1 MKIWMA
7 ASAAIL
13 AATAVA
19 SAGGV
24 ERSSQSVG
32 ILFQEGTFAELSFA
46 IVNPD
51 VSGTQLVDVPST
63 GSLTGATSGDMTPS
77 YNQFS
82 LSYRQDLTEQ
92 LSFAFIMDEHIG
104 ADVNYVG
111 TGTPFVGYLYNSGA
125 GSQATIDGQ
134 AFTALLRY
142 ELPSAVSIYGGLRIS
157 QLEGNVSLFN
167 FYTLQA
173 DGGTEV
179 GYVLGVAYERPDI
192 ALRIALTYGSA
203 IDHTFTGTEAS
214 PLISVNEPQVPF
226 ETTIPQ
232 SLTLE
237 FQSGVAANT
246 LVFGSIRW
254 VDWTEF
260 DVSPTNFG
268 SIAGG
273 SSLSYYENDTIT
285 YNIGVGRRLNE
296 TWSGSLSLTHEPS
309 GGGFFGNLG
318 PTDGRS
324 SVAVAAVYERGAIKV
339 TGGVSYSWIGDATTQ
354 APGPSET
361 SFGSFTDNTSIA
373 AGVRIGYQF

>member
-1 MKIWMA
+1 MRIWMA

-13 AATAVA
+13 ATTAVA
-19 SAGGV
+19 SAGGI

-32 ILFQEGTFAELSFA
+32 ILFEEGTYAELSFA

-51 VSGTQLVDVPST
+51 VSGTQLVAAGPS
-63 GSLTGATSGDMTPS
+63 SLPGATSGDIAPS
-77 YNQFS
+77 YNQLG

-111 TGTPFVGYLYNSGA
+111 TGGGGYLYNNGP
-125 GSQATIDGQ
+125 GSQATVDGQ

-142 ELPSAVSIYGGLRIS
+142 ELPSAVSVYGGLRIS
-157 QLEGNVSLFN
+157 QVEGVVSLFN
-167 FYTLQA
+167 AYTMQA

-203 IDHTFTGTEAS
+203 IDHTFLAS
-214 PLISVNEPQVPF
+214 ENGAPTTF

-254 VDWTEF
+254 VDWSEF
-260 DVSPTNFG
+260 DISPTNFG
-268 SIAGG
+268 VASGG
-273 SSLSYYENDTIT
+273 SSLVDYDDDTIT

-309 GGGFFGNLG
+309 GGGFSGNLG
-318 PTDGRS
+318 PTDGRT

-339 TGGVSYSWIGDATTQ
+339 TGGVSYSWIGDATTEGSEPFP
-354 APGPSET
+354 PGT

>member
-7 ASAAIL
+7 ASVAIL
-13 AATAVA
+13 ATTAVA

-32 ILFQEGTFAELSFA
+32 ILFEEGTYAELSFA

-51 VSGTQLVDVPST
+51 VSGTQLVTAGVS
-63 GSLTGATSGDMTPS
+63 SLPGATSGDMTPS

-111 TGTPFVGYLYNSGA
+111 TGTPSVGYLYNSGA

-167 FYTLQA
+167 GYTLQA

-214 PLISVNEPQVPF
+214 PDIPGGAPQVPF
-226 ETTIPQ
+226 ETTVPQ

-260 DVSPTNFG
+260 DVSPFYF
-268 SIAGG
+268 
-273 SSLSYYENDTIT
+273 SSASGPLVSYENDTIT

-318 PTDGRS
+318 PTDGRT

-339 TGGVSYSWIGDATTQ
+339 TGGLSYSWIGDATTQ
-354 APGPSET
+354 APISVAAAGTP
-361 SFGSFTDNTSIA
+361 FGTFADNTSIA

>member
-1 MKIWMA
+1 MRIWMA

-13 AATAVA
+13 ATTAVA

-51 VSGTQLVDVPST
+51 VSGTQLMNVPST

-111 TGTPFVGYLYNSGA
+111 TGTPGVGYLYNSGA

-167 FYTLQA
+167 GYTLQA

-203 IDHTFTGTEAS
+203 IDHTFLAS
-214 PLISVNEPQVPF
+214 ENGAPTTF

-268 SIAGG
+268 IAAGG
-273 SSLSYYENDTIT
+273 SSLVSYKNDTVT

-318 PTDGRS
+318 PTDGRT

-354 APGPSET
+354 APVPAFALGTP
-361 SFGSFTDNTSIA
+361 FGNFTDNTSIA

>member
-1 MKIWMA
+1 MA

-13 AATAVA
+13 ATTAVA

-51 VSGTQLVDVPST
+51 VSGTQLEDFAPA
-63 GSLTGATSGDMTPS
+63 GSSLGDTSGDMTPS

-111 TGTPFVGYLYNSGA
+111 TGAGGYLYNVGA

-142 ELPSAVSIYGGLRIS
+142 ELPSAVSIYGGLRVS
-157 QLEGNVSLFN
+157 QVEGVVSLFN
-167 FYTLQA
+167 GYAMQA

-203 IDHTFTGTEAS
+203 IDHTFLAS
-214 PLISVNEPQVPF
+214 ENGAPTTF

-268 SIAGG
+268 IAAGG
-273 SSLSYYENDTIT
+273 FSLVDYENDTIT

-318 PTDGRS
+318 PTDGRT

-354 APGPSET
+354 APVPAFALGTP
-361 SFGSFTDNTSIA
+361 FGTFADNTSIA